1 MAVSHKGAISFGLV
15 HIPVSLYTAATD
27 NSISFNQLHKKCKSR
42 IKYKKVCPVCDEEVS
57 SDDIVKG
64 YQYQK
69 DSYVIMNDDDFEKIK
84 TEKDKSINIIHFA
97 NKSEIKPVYYDKSYY
112 VTPDAGGDKA
122 YELLRYAMESENKI
136 AIAKTV
142 LGTKQTMLAIMPSKD
157 SLVIETMFYYDE
169 IKALPKSISKP
180 SLNESEIS
188 MAKMLI
194 NNMTK
199 TFEPE
204 LYHDEYQ
211 EKLKQA
217 IEQKINGDEIVPAQ
231 TAQRRGVFDLMEALK
246 LSLEEQNKDASS
258 DNDEKKSAPKTK
270 KRSKTIDFDK
280 KNKEISAR

>member
-15 HIPVSLYTAATD
+15 HIPVSLYTAASE
-27 NSISFNQLHKKCKSR
+27 NSISFNQLHKKCKNR
-42 IKYKKVCPVCDEEVS
+42 IKYKKVCPICDEEVS
-57 SDDIVKG
+57 ADDIVKG

-69 DSYVIMNDDDFEKIK
+69 DSYVVMNDDDFEKIK

-97 NKSEIKPVYYDKSYY
+97 NKSEIQPVYYDKSYY

-142 LGTKQTMLAIMPSKD
+142 LGTKQTLLAIMPSKD

-169 IKALPKSISKP
+169 IKALPKTISKP
-180 SLNESEIS
+180 ALNESEIS

-199 TFEPE
+199 AFEPE

-246 LSLEEQNKDASS
+246 LSLDEQNKDTSEE
-258 DNDEKKSAPKTK
+258 NEEKKSAPKTK